1 MTIDPYAMRDDGPER
16 MGAHRERFEE
26 QWPETLSALAEQENR
41 LREFIQRHPLAV
53 VGGALVLGFIAAR
66 AMREA

>member
-1 MTIDPYAMRDDGPER
+1 MTIDPYARRDDGPER
-16 MGAHRERFEE
+16 MRAHRERFDE
-26 QWPETLSALAEQENR
+26 QWPEAISALAEQENR